1 MVVSGDVLAV
11 IAAILMISLSSWAA
25 MVTLAALFPAR
36 VHQGR
41 NALAIAPGR
50 TLVFGLLTTVVTIS
64 LSLVLVNAAAPL
76 AKLFGATLI
85 FGVFFVACFGLAS
98 VATLVAEHLQ
108 RVDTINAYQAFARGS
123 AVLIVACWLPFLGWL
138 VFAPIL
144 LGVSVG
150 AGVRSLRGRGAP
162 APTETA

>member
-1 MVVSGDVLAV
+1 MVVSGDVLAAV
-11 IAAILMISLSSWAA
+11 AAILMISLSSWAA

-36 VHQGR
+36 IDRGR
-41 NALAIAPGR
+41 DALASAPGK
-50 TLVFGLLTTVVTIS
+50 TLAIGLVETVLAVA
-64 LSLVLVNAAAPL
+64 LALVLVNATAPL
-76 AKLFGATLI
+76 AKVVGLTLLFA
-85 FGVFFVACFGLAS
+85 VFFVACFGMAS
-98 VATLVAEHLQ
+98 VATLVAEHLR

-150 AGVRSLRGRGAP
+150 AGLKALRGRGSP
-162 APTETA
+162 ARVETA